1 MAAKGNVAKATVIEK
16 IKEAFGENFIAEVDR
31 KAYVWADDGGERIQI
46 AIALTCPK
54 VPIEAPD
61 VSTSKIVDI
70 PEVKTEAFNWGG
82 LAAQPGAWGNKPVIT
97 APEPKPAIEITDDE
111 RNRIAMLIE
120 KLGL

>member
-1 MAAKGNVAKATVIEK
+1 MAAKGNVAKTTVIEK
-16 IKEAFGENFIAEVDR
+16 IKQVFGDDFIAEVDK

-54 VPIEAPD
+54 VPIEAPN

-70 PEVKTEAFNWGG
+70 PEVKTEVFNWGG
-82 LAAQPGAWGNKPVIT
+82 LAAQPGAWGNKPVT
-97 APEPKPAIEITDDE
+97 VTPEPKPAIEITDEE
-111 RNRIAMLIE
+111 RNRIATLIE

>member
-16 IKEAFGENFIAEVDR
+16 IKEIFGENFIAEVDK

-46 AIALTCPK
+46 AITLTCPK
-54 VPIEAPD
+54 VPIEAPN

-70 PEVKTEAFNWGG
+70 PEVKTEVFNWGG
-82 LAAQPGAWGNKPVIT
+82 LAAQPGAWGNKPVT
-97 APEPKPAIEITDDE
+97 VAPESKPAIEITDDE
-111 RNRIAMLIE
+111 RNRIATLIE

>member
-16 IKEAFGENFIAEVDR
+16 IKEAFGENFIAEVDK

-54 VPIEAPD
+54 VPIEAPN

-70 PEVKTEAFNWGG
+70 PELKTEVFNCGG
-82 LAAQPGAWGNKPVIT
+82 LAAQPGAWGNKPVT
-97 APEPKPAIEITDDE
+97 MASEPKPAVEITSEE
-111 RNRIAMLIE
+111 RDRIAKLIE